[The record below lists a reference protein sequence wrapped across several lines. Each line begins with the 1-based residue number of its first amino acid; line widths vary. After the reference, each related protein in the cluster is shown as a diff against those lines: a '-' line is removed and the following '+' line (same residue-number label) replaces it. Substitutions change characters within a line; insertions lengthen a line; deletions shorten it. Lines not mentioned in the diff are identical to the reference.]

1 MIFLCEATHL
11 LNSHHRNMN
20 QMWAEMTDR
29 AREEYRQYF
38 IAYHDSVAR
47 YRQYFIAYHHSVARY
62 RQYFINHSL
71 PLQCG
76 QEQEEQYKA

>member
-47 YRQYFIAYHHSVARY
+47 YRQNFIANHHSVARYRQNFIAYHHSVARLKK
-62 RQYFINHSL
+62 YFI
-71 PLQCG
+71 
-76 QEQEEQYKA
+76 A

>member
-20 QMWAEMTDR
+20 QMWADMTDR